1 MNLHFYRLLLCV
13 PVCAGALG
21 CSQGE
26 IRPEVGNTQE
36 ITLFGTQD
44 EYSGTGTRTVV
55 GEILDNGALAM
66 NWSVEDKIGA
76 FGSGTT
82 TNKCFT
88 STNTYPIREAGF
100 KGTLAEGETLEYAYY
115 PYNEAATDKNAIP
128 VTIPAEQEYSG
139 ISSLADYDFKASNK
153 MTKLN
158 DGSYKCNMRQLT
170 SLLRFD
176 ITLDDVKSCLK
187 DNIDETLT
195 LPDDEKLL
203 SVSVSSEVALTGG
216 YTYDLTASPIA
227 LTAGTGTSGDLAINL
242 TDTPLLSGTVTAY
255 AVVAPGKQLGKEL
268 TIEIKTSHC
277 SIEMTPTALCDFE
290 AGKFYVVPLNASV
303 FANNDVIVVDKL
315 IPDTPDPGTEET
327 ANCYMVTTVGKHSF
341 PATVIGNGD
350 TGIIAG
356 AGFHTL
362 STTIAPKSA
371 KLMWQDT
378 EKFISDVSL
387 SDGNVTYTANG
398 NVGNAMIAVY
408 SGENCTGDILWS
420 WHIWGVGDTLPE
432 DDEVTNQ
439 AGATFSVMDRTL
451 GAWSK
456 TSYYTTLYQWG
467 RKDPFPNSST
477 YYVDGVAKDISNSFD
492 VYAPTNASDAT
503 ILAGVQHPD
512 RLQNADKACGE
523 WDWIAVNND
532 LLWGDSNTNNQF
544 TWYSDG
550 QLSNKEAGAGWT
562 NDKTIYDP
570 CPAGYRIANK
580 FTFTGFVAEK
590 DGDVILKGDMNK
602 GQIEEKVNC
611 IVTSFLS
618 GTVERFTPKF
628 ENGYY
633 FKSNSSDTE
642 GAYYPMTGSRN
653 GSNGEPS
660 NVGVEASYHYS
671 APTDNQHQNQT
682 FDIGSYE
689 WLDDATGQTNKAA
702 GNNGKL
708 NVMSS
713 KYKRVAN
720 PVRCVRVNNNESENT
735 L

>member
-1 MNLHFYRLLLCV
+1 MNLHFYRLMLCV

-21 CSQGE
+21 CSQKE
-26 IRPEVGNTQE
+26 VQPEAGKTQE
-36 ITLFGTQD
+36 IVLIGTQD

-66 NWSVEDKIGA
+66 NWGVEDKIGV

-82 TNKCFT
+82 TNECFT

-100 KGTLAEGETLEYAYY
+100 KGKLADGETLVYAYY
-115 PYNEAATDKNAIP
+115 PYGEASTDKNAIP
-128 VTIPAEQEYSG
+128 VTIPATQEYSG
-139 ISSLADYDFKASNK
+139 TTSLAAYDFKASNK
-153 MTKLN
+153 MTRLS

-176 ITLDDVKSCLK
+176 ITLDDIKSCLK

-195 LPDDEKLL
+195 PLPEDEKLL
-203 SVSVSSEVALTGG
+203 SVSVSSEVALAGA
-216 YTYDLTASPIA
+216 YSYDLTADPIA
-227 LTAGTGTSGDLAINL
+227 LTAGANTSGNLVINL
-242 TDTPLLSGTVTAY
+242 TDTPLLNGTVTAY

-277 SIEMTPTALCDFE
+277 SIQLSPTALCDFE

-303 FANNDVIVVDKL
+303 FANNNVIVVDEL
-315 IPDTPDPGTEET
+315 IPDTPEPGITET
-327 ANCYMVTTVGKHSF
+327 ANCYMITAAGQHSF

-356 AGFHTL
+356 AGFHTS
-362 STTIAPKSA
+362 STVIAPKSA

-378 EKFISDVSL
+378 ENFISGVSL
-387 SDGNVTYTANG
+387 SEGKVTYTANG

-408 SGENCTGDILWS
+408 SGENCSGDILWS

-439 AGATFSVMDRTL
+439 AGATFTVMDRTL

-477 YYVDGVAKDISNSFD
+477 YYVDGVAKDISKSYD
-492 VYAPTNASDAT
+492 VYAPTSASEAT
-503 ILAGVQHPD
+503 ILAGVQRPD
-512 RLQNADKACGE
+512 CLLNAYKASGV
-523 WDWIAVNND
+523 WDWIAENNN
-532 LLWGDSNTNNQF
+532 LLWGDNNINDQH
-544 TWYSDG
+544 TWKDDG
-550 QLSNKEAGAGWT
+550 YLSNKEAGSGWT

-570 CPAGYRIANK
+570 CPAGYRVANK
-580 FTFTGFVAEK
+580 FTFTGFVAYTS
-590 DGDVILKGDMNK
+590 GAANLKGDMNK

-611 IVTSFLS
+611 IVASFLS
-618 GTVERFTPKF
+618 GTVERYIPKF
-628 ENGYY
+628 NNGYY

-642 GAYYPMTGSRN
+642 GSYYPMAGFRYGSD
-653 GSNGEPS
+653 GEPA
-660 NVGVEASYHYS
+660 NVGVSTSYHYS
-671 APTDNQHQNQT
+671 APTQNQHQNQT
-682 FDIGSYE
+682 FDIGAYE
-689 WLDDATGQTNKAA
+689 WLDNATGQSGKAA
-702 GNNGKL
+702 GNNGSL
-708 NVMSS
+708 DVMNS
-713 KYKRVAN
+713 KNKWVAN
-720 PVRCVRVNNNESENT
+720 PVRCVRDK
-735 L
+735 